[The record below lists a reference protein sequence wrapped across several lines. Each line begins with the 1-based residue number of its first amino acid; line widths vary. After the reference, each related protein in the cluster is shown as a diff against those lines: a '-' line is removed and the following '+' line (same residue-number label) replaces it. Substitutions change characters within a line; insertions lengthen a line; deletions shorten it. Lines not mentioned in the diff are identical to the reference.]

1 MFKNIQTHKP
11 GKSGLCVYS
20 LIVFLFF
27 IVNAFALTSCDN
39 NAIEDDPNPENNDS
53 IPKEED
59 VIVLSPEDII
69 DYDKFYKPNEFSRM
83 DMLRDDSRWSFV
95 RSRQSEHFIVF
106 WEPGFGLDPNASS
119 VPADLRVDI
128 DDLLNKAESFFRVNI
143 DVLKFA
149 DLEKSNLSK
158 YKMQIYLLFQREWA
172 AYGGGIDDVI
182 GGLWIN
188 PSTCKPVGSTIAHE
202 IGHSFQYQVYADLI
216 ASKEA
221 PHDFTRGFRYGFGGN
236 GGNGFWE
243 QTAQWQA
250 YESYPMEAFVSHNF
264 NVYMDN
270 HNRHICHE
278 WQRYASYFI
287 HYYWVHKHGK
297 DIIAKI
303 WREAVSPED
312 PIEAYQRINQ
322 LSMDELN
329 AEFYEA
335 ATRFVTW
342 DLDDIRDIGKN
353 FIGRHA
359 YKFYAN
365 EDGKYQVS
373 YKKCPGTGG
382 YNVIPLNVP
391 AAGTTVTTRFEAL
404 QPGSALAA
412 DDPGNYDDNG
422 RVKTTRTYNKG
433 DLTRA
438 GWRYGYV
445 ALLNNGE
452 RIYSD
457 MNRLTAANV
466 EFTIPENC
474 FRLWFVVTGAPTTYT
489 SHPWDENESN
499 DDQWPYTV
507 QFTNTDILGN
517 ITIDP
522 GADPESRTITFD
534 VSFPADAAN
543 YSGTLVD
550 LNVTGDIE
558 QVAQAF
564 VLQPSAISGLLL
576 SPKATPQEGKIAFAA
591 VEPSGEFNYNTT
603 ANGHGFWFSSTGAV
617 IGWGA
622 SNDSK
627 VFVEF
632 DVNRMEFSVG
642 QYPGKCASGD
652 KFTVKEALIYKKNGQ
667 EYVVTFIFNITI
679 R

>member
-1 MFKNIQTHKP
+1 MER
-11 GKSGLCVYS
+11 GC
-20 LIVFLFF
+20 
-27 IVNAFALTSCDN
+27 
-39 NAIEDDPNPENNDS
+39 
-53 IPKEED
+53 
-59 VIVLSPEDII
+59 
-69 DYDKFYKPNEFSRM
+69 
-83 DMLRDDSRWSFV
+83 
-95 RSRQSEHFIVF
+95 QS
-106 WEPGFGLDPNASS
+106 
-119 VPADLRVDI
+119 
-128 DDLLNKAESFFRVNI
+128 K
-143 DVLKFA
+143 
-149 DLEKSNLSK
+149 
-158 YKMQIYLLFQREWA
+158 
-172 AYGGGIDDVI
+172 
-182 GGLWIN
+182 
-188 PSTCKPVGSTIAHE
+188 
-202 IGHSFQYQVYADLI
+202 
-216 ASKEA
+216 
-221 PHDFTRGFRYGFGGN
+221 
-236 GGNGFWE
+236 
-243 QTAQWQA
+243 
-250 YESYPMEAFVSHNF
+250 
-264 NVYMDN
+264 
-270 HNRHICHE
+270 
-278 WQRYASYFI
+278 
-287 HYYWVHKHGK
+287 
-297 DIIAKI
+297 
-303 WREAVSPED
+303 D

-322 LSMDELN
+322 LSMDEQMLN
-329 AEFYEA
+329 SMRLL
-335 ATRFVTW
+335 RFVTW

-359 YKFYAN
+359 YKFYTN

-412 DDPGNYDDNG
+412 DDPGSYDDNG

-591 VEPSGEFNYNTT
+591 VEPSGELTT
-603 ANGHGFWFSSTGAV
+603 ILPPTV
-617 IGWGA
+617 T
-622 SNDSK
+622 DSG
-627 VFVEF
+627 
-632 DVNRMEFSVG
+632 SV
-642 QYPGKCASGD
+642 Q
-652 KFTVKEALIYKKNGQ
+652 Q
-667 EYVVTFIFNITI
+667 EQS
-679 R
+679 

>member
-1 MFKNIQTHKP
+1 
-11 GKSGLCVYS
+11 
-20 LIVFLFF
+20 
-27 IVNAFALTSCDN
+27 
-39 NAIEDDPNPENNDS
+39 
-53 IPKEED
+53 
-59 VIVLSPEDII
+59 
-69 DYDKFYKPNEFSRM
+69 
-83 DMLRDDSRWSFV
+83 
-95 RSRQSEHFIVF
+95 
-106 WEPGFGLDPNASS
+106 
-119 VPADLRVDI
+119 
-128 DDLLNKAESFFRVNI
+128 
-143 DVLKFA
+143 
-149 DLEKSNLSK
+149 
-158 YKMQIYLLFQREWA
+158 
-172 AYGGGIDDVI
+172 
-182 GGLWIN
+182 
-188 PSTCKPVGSTIAHE
+188 
-202 IGHSFQYQVYADLI
+202 
-216 ASKEA
+216 
-221 PHDFTRGFRYGFGGN
+221 
-236 GGNGFWE
+236 
-243 QTAQWQA
+243 
-250 YESYPMEAFVSHNF
+250 
-264 NVYMDN
+264 
-270 HNRHICHE
+270 
-278 WQRYASYFI
+278 
-287 HYYWVHKHGK
+287 
-297 DIIAKI
+297 
-303 WREAVSPED
+303 
-312 PIEAYQRINQ
+312 
-322 LSMDELN
+322 
-329 AEFYEA
+329 
-335 ATRFVTW
+335 
-342 DLDDIRDIGKN
+342 
-353 FIGRHA
+353 
-359 YKFYAN
+359 
-365 EDGKYQVS
+365 
-373 YKKCPGTGG
+373 
-382 YNVIPLNVP
+382 
-391 AAGTTVTTRFEAL
+391 
-404 QPGSALAA
+404 
-412 DDPGNYDDNG
+412 
-422 RVKTTRTYNKG
+422 VKTTRTYNKG

-679 R
+679 Q